1 MALCDRCW
9 GHFAAADGQM
19 PADGS
24 RQWLPRQLGAALREC
39 GKRGGSIRLAR
50 ESPHGTAAASLQ
62 ARCVIRGRLRKHA
75 RQLAHT
81 LADAH
86 GLQRGRGTE
95 CVARYGTQ
103 PKTVAEFQD
112 RRPPVGGFA
121 ATPPAARSHFVHGHP
136 RLAEEPYWFWRIRGT
151 YQSGDA
157 FPVEVSGRTVA
168 AELTYEV
175 QLYAPTVNGKLVAL
189 WDEMPIAASLRTA
202 QEKQKRR
209 IRRLRQHGVINKKA
223 ATVKAPL
230 VAYLRS
236 GKHHRRRLLADGQAK
251 GAATD
256 SASFESPRVFRPTI
270 FETQTP
276 ETLFR
281 RTRPSRPKPP
291 RHVQHQFS
299 AVYAIVNLYRT
310 AAYLL
315 QMVTLIIRLTHACLK
330 GLPKFIN
337 TFHIMDYSSE

>member
-1 MALCDRCW
+1 MR
-9 GHFAAADGQM
+9 HQ
-19 PADGS
+19 
-24 RQWLPRQLGAALREC
+24 
-39 GKRGGSIRLAR
+39 GG
-50 ESPHGTAAASLQ
+50 
-62 ARCVIRGRLRKHA
+62 LRKHA

-112 RRPPVGGFA
+112 RRPAVGGFA

-168 AELTYEV
+168 AELTYEA

-236 GKHHRRRLLADGQAK
+236 GKHHWRRLLADGQAK

-330 GLPKFIN
+330 GLPRQLRL
-337 TFHIMDYSSE
+337 TLTCTPP